1 MNEGKFPSVIVY
13 ADLHEFEGEFPA
25 FYKQEWESRRSADSI
40 LKTLSD
46 IGERAVLSE
55 TPEDLLGKLNL
66 YSVLPEVSKPVL
78 FHLMEGFR
86 SRNREALL
94 PAVAEMFGF
103 PHTGSD
109 SYAQAVSLDKNLT
122 RMVAA
127 SVGIP
132 VADAALI
139 RSRSGSELPEGWEFP
154 GFLKPN
160 GEGSSLGIGERSVL
174 GSKAE
179 FDSGIDS
186 LPEEYFPLLLERYL
200 SGTEYTISVIGSVR
214 EGYRVSKAGRLVL
227 REDLKTEEVYG
238 EKTKSKEGMPET
250 LVFDCPPFLEI
261 FLKERSVLLCEELG
275 SSGPARL
282 DWKCDDVGDPFFLE
296 INLTPGLSPF
306 YSTFPICYRQSLG
319 DEKTLFQE
327 IVRIARSEFESS
339 RFLYSKRK
347 RNPIL
352 FPK

>member
-1 MNEGKFPSVIVY
+1 MNQRESPSVIVY
-13 ADLHEFEGEFPA
+13 ADLHEFEGDFPES
-25 FYKQEWESRRSADSI
+25 YKQEWESGRSADSI
-40 LKTLSD
+40 LKTLDD

-55 TPEDLLGKLNL
+55 TPEDLLEKLNL
-66 YSVLPEVSKPVL
+66 YSGLPEVSKPVL

-109 SYAQAVSLDKNLT
+109 AYAQNVSLDKNLT
-122 RMVAA
+122 RMIAA

-132 VADAALI
+132 VADASLI
-139 RSRSGSELPEGWEFP
+139 RNRSDFPFPEDREFP
-154 GFLKPN
+154 RFLKPN
-160 GEGSSLGIGERSVL
+160 GEGSSLGIGEGSIVRSRL
-174 GSKAE
+174 E
-179 FDSGIDS
+179 FDLRIDS
-186 LPEEYFPLLLERYL
+186 LPEEYFPLLSERYL
-200 SGTEYTISVIGSVR
+200 SGTEYTISVMGSSR
-214 EGYRVSKAGRLVL
+214 GGYRVSNAGRVVL
-227 REDLKTEEVYG
+227 REERKIEEVYG
-238 EKTKSKEGMPET
+238 EKTKSKSIMPET
-250 LVFDCPPFLEI
+250 LVFDCPSSLET
-261 FLKERSVLLCEELG
+261 FLKERSVVLCEELG

-282 DWKCDDVGDPFFLE
+282 DWKCDDAGEPFFLE

-327 IVRIARSEFESS
+327 MIRIARSEFTGA
-339 RFLYSKRK
+339 RFLYSRRK
-347 RNPIL
+347 RSSIL